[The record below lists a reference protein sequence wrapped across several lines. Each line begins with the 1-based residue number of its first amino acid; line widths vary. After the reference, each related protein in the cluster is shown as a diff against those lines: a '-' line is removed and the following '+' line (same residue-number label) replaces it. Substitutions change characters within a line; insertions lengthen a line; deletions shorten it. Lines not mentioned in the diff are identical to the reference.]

1 MLQNASVVAFTVSEL
16 WRENQQREGGGVKIT
31 PPTQIR
37 VKKCG
42 SFLKYVVLVSKTVA
56 DIFNK

>member
-1 MLQNASVVAFTVSEL
+1 MLQNASVVAFTVSGL
-16 WRENQQREGGGVKIT
+16 WRENQQRKEGGGGIKIT
-31 PPTQIR
+31 PPTQ